1 VSGLPLEGV
10 KVLEAG
16 RFAAGPACA
25 TVLADWGA
33 DVIKIE
39 PPTGDPARGPGSAK
53 RDGATSDER
62 EVNPRFDLHNR
73 NRRSVAVDLL
83 TPEGREI
90 GHKLLGWADVF
101 VSNMRPAALA
111 RLGLDWDTARA
122 ANPGLVYA
130 QLNGYGVESTAKD
143 EPSYDHGAFWSF
155 SGAADSYRAA
165 DGTPPQPAGGL
176 GDRTAGTALAGAI
189 AAALFQ
195 RQRTGE
201 GRRVSTSL
209 LATAF
214 WMMGSDVAD
223 ALGVGHVV
231 RAPLRTGNKYPTLNC
246 YRSADDRWFWLQLMV
261 PERHWAALI
270 AALDAPWL
278 DEDPRFS
285 GGGHTKLAASA
296 PALINALDDIFAT
309 RKWDDWQARFR
320 QHGVWH
326 APVLSVEEAV
336 GSAEGASSGAFVDVN
351 DEFGARRVLNTP
363 CTFHG
368 TPLSAPR
375 PSPTVGEHSA
385 SVLEGLGLKAGDIAA
400 LADRGIVGPA

>member
-1 VSGLPLEGV
+1 MTGLPLEGV

-16 RFAAGPACA
+16 RFAAAPACG

-39 PPTGDPARGPGSAK
+39 PPSGDPARGPGSAK
-53 RDGATSDER
+53 REGAGSDER
-62 EVNPRFDLHNR
+62 EINPRFDLHNR
-73 NRRSVAVDLL
+73 NRRSIAVDLA

-90 GHKLLGWADVF
+90 GHELLGWADVF
-101 VSNMRPAALA
+101 VSNMRPAALTH
-111 RLGLDWDTARA
+111 LGLDWDTAHA
-122 ANPGLVYA
+122 TNPGLVYA
-130 QLNGYGVESTAKD
+130 QLNGYGVESFARN

-155 SGAADSYRAA
+155 SGAADSYRGA

-223 ALGVGHVV
+223 SLGVGHVV
-231 RAPLRTGNKYPTLNC
+231 RAPLRTGNKYPTLNS
-246 YRSADDRWFWLQLMV
+246 YRTLDDRWFWLQLMV
-261 PERHWAALI
+261 PERHWNALVG
-270 AALDAPWL
+270 ALDAPWL

-285 GGGHTKLAASA
+285 GGNHTKLAKVA
-296 PALINALDDIFAT
+296 PELIAALDEIFAT
-309 RKWDDWQARFR
+309 RTWEEWEARFR
-320 QHGVWH
+320 EHGVWY
-326 APVLSVEEAV
+326 APVQSVEEAV
-336 GSAEGASSGAFVDVN
+336 ASEQGLASGAFADID
-351 DEFGARRVLNTP
+351 DEYGARRVLNTP

-368 TPLSAPR
+368 TPLAHPH

-385 SVLEGLGLKAGDIAA
+385 SVLAELGFKDGDIAA
-400 LADRGIVGPA
+400 LTDRGIIGPR